1 MIKNAT
7 RLYKT
12 SLPDDPETVRQLDNP
27 EDMQKYAEE
36 KTKRLKDSEMRK
48 IYDDAER
55 RFKDNKIKEFAKTNK
70 GYDLFMDKLER
81 VIKLYEPVDF
91 DKIKIPEIAN
101 NKVRDIFLTDAHF
114 GKQ

>member
-27 EDMQKYAEE
+27 ADMQKYAEE

-55 RFKDNKIKEFAKTNK
+55 RFKDSKIKEFAKTNK

-81 VIKLYEPVDF
+81 VIKLYEPREFKDVDIP
-91 DKIKIPEIAN
+91 KIN
-101 NKVRDIFLTDAHF
+101 NNMTKTVIFGDAHL
-114 GKQ
+114 